1 MSRILRLGL
10 LASATV
16 FILWE
21 LYAAMCWVRE
31 AGDVGAGFHHLFQ
44 VIRSDWMARII
55 VSDHFVIAGSVLLG
69 LWIDAARQ
77 EWGNGRRL
85 LLAVAFIGLGS
96 PTLLTYLAW
105 RLGRASGATVSG

>member
-1 MSRILRLGL
+1 MRRILRLGL

-21 LYAAMCWVRE
+21 LYAAMCWVRQ
-31 AGDVGAGFHHLFQ
+31 AGGVGAGFHHLFQ

-55 VSDHFVIAGSVLLG
+55 VSDLFVIAGSILLG

-77 EWGNGRRL
+77 GWGNL

-105 RLGRASGATVSG
+105 RFGRTSGATVAG